1 MRDPTEVHHIFKSSF
16 KDIFYSLKFHTVYFG
31 QIHLSPF
38 SPEKGISSRYTS
50 HVSAPS
56 QLFAV
61 IVSFSPSSP
70 SSSSFCS
77 LPFSTE
83 SSLYS
88 LFTYGFGANP
98 CNVVDLPGVTHLRKT
113 DSAFPRISLVRCE
126 NSRSPPCTLP
136 NCSLGFILCRSPAW
150 NQSCCDHIGTV
161 VLHLKPLL
169 CLSPPSHWLSHLS
182 SPSIFPESLCIAI
195 SVGRVGWWGW
205 EGYGQSYLQLSLP
218 QTFIV
223 CTRNSYGFLH

>member
-1 MRDPTEVHHIFKSSF
+1 MVGLTHTRVHSTYPTYHIHIPHIPPHHPRHTHSF
-16 KDIFYSLKFHTVYFG
+16 TYAHTP
-31 QIHLSPF
+31 HTL
-38 SPEKGISSRYTS
+38 T
-50 HVSAPS
+50 
-56 QLFAV
+56 L
-61 IVSFSPSSP
+61 
-70 SSSSFCS
+70 S

-161 VLHLKPLL
+161 MLHLKPLL

-182 SPSIFPESLCIAI
+182 SPPSLC
-195 SVGRVGWWGW
+195 V
-205 EGYGQSYLQLSLP
+205 
-218 QTFIV
+218 
-223 CTRNSYGFLH
+223 